1 MHIKDPRANGW
12 KYKSFN
18 YNDQQHAEVKEDLN
32 FITKMTGGKEK
43 IIVKNLINQE
53 RKRLENEQ
61 GDHNTI
67 TA

>member
-1 MHIKDPRANGW
+1 MHPKDPRQHGW

-18 YNDQQHAEVKEDLN
+18 YNDVQHAEVKDDLN

-43 IIVKNLINQE
+43 IIVKDLIHKE

>member
-1 MHIKDPRANGW
+1 MHPKDPRQHGW

-18 YNDQQHAEVKEDLN
+18 YNDVQHAEVKDDLN

-43 IIVKNLINQE
+43 IIVKDLIHKE

-61 GDHNTI
+61 GDHNT